1 MTTEAHRQTVFIV
14 DDDPSVR
21 DALALLFSLH
31 GHPTAIFAC
40 AEDFLRAIEP
50 AWRGVVI
57 ADIRM
62 GGMSGLEMQEV
73 LAQHPSR
80 LPVIVITAHADIA
93 AARQAF
99 KLHAVDFLEKP
110 FDHDQLLASVERAM
124 RALPE
129 DRKGLGTRPVS
140 TTLSAREREVMALV
154 VDGMDNR
161 GIGDRLGISPRTVEV
176 HKSRVMTKLGARN
189 LAELVRIA
197 QAMQQDRP
205 AA

>member
-1 MTTEAHRQTVFIV
+1 MTNEVHRQTVFIV

-31 GHPTAIFAC
+31 GHATAMFAC

-50 AWRGVVI
+50 GWRGVVI

-62 GGMSGLEMQEV
+62 SGMSGLEMQEA
-73 LAQHPSR
+73 LASHPSR

-99 KLHAVDFLEKP
+99 KFHAVDFLEKP
-110 FDHDQLLASVERAM
+110 FDHDQLLASVEAAM
-124 RALPE
+124 R
-129 DRKGLGTRPVS
+129 GLAPAPASIGTRPVAS
-140 TTLSAREREVMALV
+140 TLSSREREVMALV
-154 VDGMDNR
+154 IDGKDNR
-161 GIGDRLGISPRTVEV
+161 TIGETLGISPRTVEV
-176 HKSRVMTKLGARN
+176 HKSRLMTKLGARN

-197 QAMQQDRP
+197 QAAQEGRGSS
-205 AA
+205 

>member
-1 MTTEAHRQTVFIV
+1 MTTEVHRQTVFIV

-40 AEDFLRAIEP
+40 AEDFLRALEP

-99 KLHAVDFLEKP
+99 RFHAVDFLEKP
-110 FDHDQLLASVERAM
+110 FDHDQLLESVRRAM
-124 RALPE
+124 GALPE
-129 DRKGLGTRPVS
+129 DRDAIGTRPVA
-140 TTLSAREREVMALV
+140 TTLSSREREVMALV
-154 VDGMDNR
+154 IDGMDNR
-161 GIGDRLGISPRTVEV
+161 SIGGRLGISPRTVEV

-197 QAMQQDRP
+197 QAGPHGRSP
-205 AA
+205 S

>member
-1 MTTEAHRQTVFIV
+1 MTTEVHRQTVFIV
-14 DDDPSVR
+14 DDDPSIR

-50 AWRGVVI
+50 GWRGVVI

-99 KLHAVDFLEKP
+99 RFQAVDFLEKP
-110 FDHDQLLASVERAM
+110 FDHDQLLESVERAM
-124 RALPE
+124 RGLPE
-129 DRKGLGTRPVS
+129 AREAMGTRPVP

-154 VDGMDNR
+154 IDGIDNR
-161 GIGDRLGISPRTVEV
+161 GIGERLGISPRTVEV
-176 HKSRVMTKLGARN
+176 HKSRLMTKLGARN

-197 QAMQQDRP
+197 QAGQQGRSP
-205 AA
+205 A

>member
-1 MTTEAHRQTVFIV
+1 MTTEIHRQTVFIV
-14 DDDPSVR
+14 DDDPAIR
-21 DALALLFSLH
+21 DSLALLFSLH
-31 GHPTAIFAC
+31 GHATAIFAC

-50 AWRGVVI
+50 GWRGVVI
-57 ADIRM
+57 TDIRM
-62 GGMSGLEMQEV
+62 PGMSGLEMQEA

-99 KLHAVDFLEKP
+99 RFQAVDFLEKP

-124 RALPE
+124 QGLPE
-129 DRKGLGTRPVS
+129 APAAIGTRPVA

-154 VDGMDNR
+154 IEGMDNR
-161 GIGDRLGISPRTVEV
+161 GIGARLGISPRTVEV
-176 HKSRVMTKLGARN
+176 HKSRLMTKLGARN

-197 QAMQQDRP
+197 QAAQQGRP
-205 AA
+205 AP

>member
-1 MTTEAHRQTVFIV
+1 MTIDAHRQTVFIV
-14 DDDPSVR
+14 DDDPSIR

-31 GHPTAIFAC
+31 GYPTAIFAC
-40 AEDFLRAIEP
+40 AEDFLKAIEP

-62 GGMSGLEMQEV
+62 GGMSGLEMQEA

-93 AARQAF
+93 SARQAF
-99 KLHAVDFLEKP
+99 RFHAVDFLEKP
-110 FDHDQLLASVERAM
+110 FDHDQLLASVGHAM
-124 RALPE
+124 QELPE
-129 DRKGLGTRPVS
+129 DRQAIGTRPVAS
-140 TTLSAREREVMALV
+140 TLSAREREVMALV

-161 GIGDRLGISPRTVEV
+161 GIGAKLGISPRTVEV
-176 HKSRVMTKLGARN
+176 HKARVMAKLSARN

-197 QAMQQDRP
+197 QANQQGRIV
-205 AA
+205 